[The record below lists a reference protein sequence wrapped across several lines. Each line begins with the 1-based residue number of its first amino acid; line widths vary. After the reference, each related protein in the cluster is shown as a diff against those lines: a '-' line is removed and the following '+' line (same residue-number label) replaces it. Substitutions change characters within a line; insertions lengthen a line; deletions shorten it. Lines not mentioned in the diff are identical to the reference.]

1 MGVVSP
7 DVGVVRPG
15 VGVVRTDVEA
25 SGEEDVQRWEP
36 VSLSNGEDLKCPP
49 FSVLVE
55 DLKWPP
61 SAAADRKL
69 PASVE
74 AKGKDDNNQKSKLN
88 KDTCYSTMLL
98 HSAGKT

>member
-1 MGVVSP
+1 MAIGLPDRLPGGKVGVVSP

-25 SGEEDVQRWEP
+25 SGEEDVEKWEP
-36 VSLSNGEDLKCPP
+36 ASFSYGEDLKCPQ

-61 SAAADRKL
+61 SMADDRKL
-69 PASVE
+69 PPS
-74 AKGKDDNNQKSKLN
+74 AKENG
-88 KDTCYSTMLL
+88 
-98 HSAGKT
+98 